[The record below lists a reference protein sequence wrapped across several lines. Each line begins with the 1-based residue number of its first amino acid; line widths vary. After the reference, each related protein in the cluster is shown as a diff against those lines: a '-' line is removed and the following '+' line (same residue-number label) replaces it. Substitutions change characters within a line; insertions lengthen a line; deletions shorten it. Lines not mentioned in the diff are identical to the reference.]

1 MSDTAKSRRN
11 WTYRCVTDFR
21 ISRFAV
27 LRSLFTHVR
36 EAHASSQVK
45 AIVINGS
52 KQRFSAGFD
61 INQFAKASGGSGLDD
76 TVNDALCELV
86 ESGPK
91 PTVAAIEGMALGG
104 GLEVAMSCNARV
116 AVSGAKLGLPELSLG
131 ELMAEPSSLDKCRQ
145 IDIHLKA
152 VMGTL
157 VQFCIT
163 CISLPSPL
171 ALASCRNKLFYRASH
186 QM

>member
-1 MSDTAKSRRN
+1 MPDFQTA
-11 WTYRCVTDFR
+11 
-21 ISRFAV
+21 RFAV

-131 ELMAEPSSLDKCRQ
+131 GLLAEAFRLDESGR
-145 IDIHLKA
+145 D
-152 VMGTL
+152 
-157 VQFCIT
+157 
-163 CISLPSPL
+163 
-171 ALASCRNKLFYRASH
+171 
-186 QM
+186 